1 MTEAWY
7 WWSGLL
13 TSLFLIVMASAVY
26 STYRTNRGAD
36 KSKTLESF
44 DGVDENDGPVPSLVF
59 LGYFTFFIGAVVF
72 LVLYPGIGNFS
83 GVLGWSPEDDSVNA
97 HRAPLESR
105 VMGLVSGGAD
115 LTELMQQDD
124 IVRAGASVFANHCA
138 GCHGQDGRGQH
149 NFPTLTDKDWLY
161 GGDDRHLLATIRHG
175 RNGHMPFWDDRL
187 SADQVTALSG
197 YIAAGLPQ
205 GDTSESVFVVNCAS
219 CHGVRGQG
227 NYAVGGPNLVDDV
240 WLHGDQMDDL
250 EAIIYA
256 GARNE
261 MPAFDGQLSNGQ
273 IYAVASYVASLSRT
287 EAGAYPDVDDF
298 LAGTASLTMTTAVCA
313 GCHGVDGAG
322 IEGVAPEL
330 AALSVKYLNTQL
342 LRFRR
347 GERNNRAM
355 QTVLED
361 MNRADITVAPEYFSG
376 LPPVTPDVVIREVD
390 AVVAAGEFEDG
401 TVVVETESIVESV
414 STIPARRGDVVVYD
428 DPFAELAN
436 QGDWDRGI
444 PACVTCH
451 LTAAVGSGPFPRL
464 RGQDA
469 SYLARQLSAWQQG
482 ERSGD
487 PDNMMG
493 SIAKKL
499 TDEEIR
505 GLADYFSKL

>member
-72 LVLYPGIGNFS
+72 LVLYTGIGNFP

-97 HRAPLESR
+97 HRAQLESR

-197 YIAAGLPQ
+197 YIAEGLPQ
-205 GDTSESVFVVNCAS
+205 GDTSESVFVVNCAP

-250 EAIIYA
+250 KAIIYA

-261 MPAFDGQLSNGQ
+261 MLAFDGQLSNGQ

-287 EAGAYPDVDDF
+287 ETGAFPDVDDF

-330 AALSVKYLNTQL
+330 AGLSVEYLNTQL

-361 MNRADITVAPEYFSG
+361 RNQADVIVAAGYFSG
-376 LPPVTPDVVIREVD
+376 LPPVTPDVVIR
-390 AVVAAGEFEDG
+390 
-401 TVVVETESIVESV
+401 ETESIVESV

-451 LTAAVGSGPFPRL
+451 LTAGVGNGPFPRL

-469 SYLARQLSAWQQG
+469 IYLARQLSAWQKG

-505 GLADYFSKL
+505 GLADYFSEL